1 LTFSLPA
8 YAGKSNPDTG
18 EKCWGRDCIDPEDR
32 PDLPEA
38 VDSPGPAPTSTSAG
52 LSEACEIV
60 AQRVYDLCLASPDAN
75 ASVCNQEYD
84 EAYENCVGGP
94 DGDPPDDGEASTDER
109 VVVQNPARVPF
120 YTIAKVDLGPA
131 GGGRGSAVL
140 VGPCTL
146 LTNAHVVYNRKKDQF
161 RAVSLVHPG
170 SYYDEGRNQSVDP
183 YGSKADSKRAT
194 NTKWVDTGDD
204 DYDYGAIFVSSPFPE
219 ITTFMTVVFEQEPS
233 FINVAGY
240 PSEGLPSNGRG
251 SAQEQWRGSG
261 AINKYDSR
269 LMYYEATSSGGGSGS
284 PVWAFYPST
293 GERRLVGVNRA
304 HSKTYN
310 GIGTRFVS
318 QNENLITGW
327 LREPCSDAARRSAAR
342 IDFATLLRERRTL
355 TGDPIVVRQPDAF
368 GLVPAPQSLEGLVP
382 ARRVAQWIE
391 GQFYRWEE
399 FSPAGPN
406 ALETADRGG
415 ALGPVRGRPPQRFIR
430 LLEPERRV
438 LSREAAAVLL
448 SASMLWQR
456 EPAAPTQPVYY
467 EPPAAVQAV
476 EVEAAP
482 PRPGPARPEA
492 EITDRD

>member
-1 LTFSLPA
+1 MRREF
-8 YAGKSNPDTG
+8 
-18 EKCWGRDCIDPEDR
+18 
-32 PDLPEA
+32 
-38 VDSPGPAPTSTSAG
+38 
-52 LSEACEIV
+52 
-60 AQRVYDLCLASPDAN
+60 YDLCLASPDAN

-84 EAYENCVGGP
+84 ETYENCVGGP
-94 DGDPPDDGEASTDER
+94 GSDPPDDGEASTDER

-131 GGGRGSAVL
+131 GGGRGSAAL

-204 DYDYGAIFVSSPFPE
+204 DYDYGAIFVSSPFPG

-261 AINKYDSR
+261 AINKYESR

-318 QNENLITGW
+318 QNEDLITGW
-327 LREPCSDAARRSAAR
+327 LQEPCSDAARRSAAR
-342 IDFATLLRERRTL
+342 IDFSSLLRERRTL

-406 ALETADRGG
+406 ALETVDRGG
-415 ALGPVRGRPPQRFIR
+415 ALGLVRGRPPQRFIR

-438 LSREAAAVLL
+438 LSREEAAVLL

-467 EPPAAVQAV
+467 TPPAAVQAV
-476 EVEAAP
+476 EVEVAP